1 MLVLLDLYKFLLLET
16 VERLNGN
23 FEDIQKT
30 YIFSLDTNV
39 TQSMIPFN
47 IHLRI
52 KNFFN
57 SMERKLNQL
66 YNKTC
71 NLLCLADSDK
81 TGHLI

>member
-1 MLVLLDLYKFLLLET
+1 MLVLLDLYKFLLHET

-23 FEDIQKT
+23 FEDMQKT

-39 TQSMIPFN
+39 TQSTIPFN
-47 IHLRI
+47 IHLHI
-52 KNFFN
+52 KNF
-57 SMERKLNQL
+57 SIQWKLDQL